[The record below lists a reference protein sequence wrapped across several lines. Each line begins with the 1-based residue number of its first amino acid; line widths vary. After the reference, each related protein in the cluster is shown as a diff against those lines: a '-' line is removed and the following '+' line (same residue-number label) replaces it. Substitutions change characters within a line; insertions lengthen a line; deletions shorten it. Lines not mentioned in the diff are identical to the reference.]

1 MDYPKSTPSVGL
13 VNGRFV
19 DENPVNGSPG
29 SLIPAVWGNAVTE
42 ELLNVVQAGG
52 LEPAEAEHDQLL
64 KAIRTIIQSSLPP
77 EQIRTTLAAYG
88 ITDAYTKTEVEALF
102 KNATALPVGAMMAFP
117 KGVVPNGFLEVDGSV
132 QSIATY
138 PDLAAYLGTTFNKGD
153 EGAGNFRLPESRG
166 EFLRGWD
173 HGRGVDAGRGL
184 GTYQLDAFQGHY
196 HDITSSPAGG
206 DAASGTAVNTL
217 QGSDGVVMPGEKVTS
232 PKTDGVNGSPRTS
245 SETRPR
251 NLSVMWCIKAWNA
264 PVNQGQI
271 DVGALVD
278 EVQKLK
284 ASVPIGSMLSF
295 PRGVVP
301 PGYLEADGSLQSSA
315 SYPDLAAYLGSTFN
329 RGDEPTGYFRLPESR
344 GEFLRGWDH
353 GRGVDSG
360 RTIGSWQNF
369 DIQSHDHAQNGVNN
383 LPSNQGTGG
392 LNAFGRGVVGVA
404 TEKTGGVETRPRNIA
419 VMWCIKAWNSPV
431 NQGNIDVAALS
442 AQVQSVQKIAVTGTH
457 KGLSL
462 SASGLS
468 SLVSIAADQLVVS
481 NDAASKTLSAVTL
494 SINTAVVGTN
504 GLDSGALAASTWYS
518 VWVIWNGTT
527 TSGLVSLSATNPAL
541 PSGYTHKALVGWIFT
556 DATANK
562 YPLGF
567 IQKGRK
573 SKWVVSSGSNLSA
586 LRIPVSGVAGTWS
599 ATAPVWAAVSLTNFV
614 PPTAIS
620 VSLSAIASYNGG
632 AQSNVYV
639 APSSSYLGSRS
650 NCVPPLSTTL
660 AGGTGSAPDVISG
673 EIFLESMNIYVV
685 SQTAAGAVAVLGW
698 ENNL

>member
-117 KGVVPNGFLEVDGSV
+117 KGMVPNGFLEVDGSV

-217 QGSDGVVMPGEKVTS
+217 QGSDGIVMPGEKVTS

-329 RGDEPTGYFRLPESR
+329 RGDEPAGYFRLPESR

-369 DIQSHDHAQNGVNN
+369 DIQSHDHTQNGVNN
-383 LPSNQGTGG
+383 LPSNQGSGG
-392 LNAFGRGVVGVA
+392 LNAFARGVSGVA
-404 TEKTGGVETRPRNIA
+404 TDKTGGAETRPRNIA

-431 NQGNIDVAALS
+431 NQGNVDVAALV
-442 AQVQSVQKIAVTGTH
+442 AQVQNLQRVAIAGAY
-457 KGLSL
+457 KGLTA
-462 SASGLS
+462 SASGQS
-468 SLVSIAADQLVVS
+468 SLVNVAADQLVVG
-481 NDAASKTLSAVTL
+481 NDASFKVLSALSL
-494 SINTAVVGTN
+494 SINSAVIGVN
-504 GLDSGALAASTWYS
+504 GLDSGALAASNWYS
-518 VWVIWNGTT
+518 VWVIWSSA
-527 TSGLVSLSATNPAL
+527 SGVAGLLSLSATAPTL
-541 PSGYTHKALVGWIFT
+541 PSGYTHKARVGWVRT

-562 YPLGF
+562 YPFRFSQVG
-567 IQKGRK
+567 GR
-573 SKWVVSSGSNLSA
+573 VGYIVTAGTNVTAYPTIASGIASPAVAAS
-586 LRIPVSGVAGTWS
+586 ISGV
-599 ATAPVWAAVSLTNFV
+599 V
-614 PPTAIS
+614 PPSASMIKLTGGTTSGQIN
-620 VSLSAIASYNGG
+620 VSPSAAFSSAVNQYLST
-632 AQSNVYV
+632 
-639 APSSSYLGSRS
+639 SYLTAA
-650 NCVPPLSTTL
+650 PI
-660 AGGTGSAPDVISG
+660 AGGYNSGGPVTTIHGELLIEGSSVMYGSTATTGI
-673 EIFLESMNIYVV
+673 LQCM
-685 SQTAAGAVAVLGW
+685 GW
-698 ENNL
+698 EDNL

>member
-88 ITDAYTKTEVEALF
+88 ITDAYTKAEVEALF

-117 KGVVPNGFLEVDGSV
+117 KGTVPNGFLEVDGSV

-173 HGRGVDAGRGL
+173 HGRGVDAGRSIGSFQSDDL
-184 GTYQLDAFQGHY
+184 KAHSHTAGYYNAANNAINNSFSNPLAYSPTY
-196 HDITSSPAGG
+196 
-206 DAASGTAVNTL
+206 ASGSLVSVAMNVSGGGT
-217 QGSDGVVMPGEKVTS
+217 
-232 PKTDGVNGSPRTS
+232 
-245 SETRPR
+245 ETRGR
-251 NLSVMWCIKAWNA
+251 NLAVMWCIKAWNA

-271 DVGALVD
+271 DVGALLD

-284 ASVPIGSMLSF
+284 ASVPVGSMLSF

-329 RGDEPTGYFRLPESR
+329 RGDEPAGYFRLPESR

-369 DIQSHDHAQNGVNN
+369 DIQSHDHTQNGVNN
-383 LPSNQGTGG
+383 LPSNQGSGG
-392 LNAFGRGVVGVA
+392 LNAFARGVSGVA
-404 TEKTGGVETRPRNIA
+404 TDKTGGAETRPRNIS

-431 NQGNIDVAALS
+431 NQGNVDVAALV
-442 AQVQSVQKIAVTGTH
+442 AQVQNLQRVAIAGAY
-457 KGLSL
+457 KGLTA
-462 SASGLS
+462 SASGQS
-468 SLVSIAADQLVVS
+468 SLVNVAADQLVVG
-481 NDAASKTLSAVTL
+481 NDASFKVLSALSL
-494 SINTAVVGTN
+494 SINSAVIGVN
-504 GLDSGALAASTWYS
+504 GLDSGALAASNWYS
-518 VWVIWNGTT
+518 VWVIWSSA
-527 TSGLVSLSATNPAL
+527 SGVAGLLSLSATAPTL
-541 PSGYTHKALVGWIFT
+541 PSGYTHKARVGWVRT

-562 YPLGF
+562 YPFRFSQVG
-567 IQKGRK
+567 GR
-573 SKWVVSSGSNLSA
+573 VGYIVTAGTNVTAYPTIASGIASPAVAAS
-586 LRIPVSGVAGTWS
+586 ISGV
-599 ATAPVWAAVSLTNFV
+599 V
-614 PPTAIS
+614 PPGASMIKLTGGTTSGQIN
-620 VSLSAIASYNGG
+620 VSPSAAFSSAVNQYLST
-632 AQSNVYV
+632 
-639 APSSSYLGSRS
+639 SYLTAA
-650 NCVPPLSTTL
+650 PI
-660 AGGTGSAPDVISG
+660 AGGYNSGGPVTTIHGELLIEGSSVMYGSTATTGI
-673 EIFLESMNIYVV
+673 LQCM
-685 SQTAAGAVAVLGW
+685 GW
-698 ENNL
+698 EDNL

>member
-88 ITDAYTKTEVEALF
+88 ITDAYTKAEVEALF

-173 HGRGVDAGRGL
+173 HGRGGDAGRALGSWQSDEYKSHSHGTSPGL
-184 GTYQLDAFQGHY
+184 MLNINGGTGANSWGAGSQGAVTT
-196 HDITSSPAGG
+196 IGAAGG
-206 DAASGTAVNTL
+206 A
-217 QGSDGVVMPGEKVTS
+217 
-232 PKTDGVNGSPRTS
+232 
-245 SETRPR
+245 ETRPR

-329 RGDEPTGYFRLPESR
+329 RGDEPAGYFRLPESR

-369 DIQSHDHAQNGVNN
+369 DIQSHDHTQNGVNN
-383 LPSNQGTGG
+383 LPSNQGSGG
-392 LNAFGRGVVGVA
+392 LNAFARGASGVA
-404 TEKTGGVETRPRNIA
+404 TDKTGGAETRPRNIS

-431 NQGNIDVAALS
+431 NQGNVDVAALV
-442 AQVQSVQKIAVTGTH
+442 AQVQNLQRVAIAGAY
-457 KGLSL
+457 KGLTA
-462 SASGLS
+462 SASGQS
-468 SLVSIAADQLVVS
+468 SLVNVAADQLVVG
-481 NDAASKTLSAVTL
+481 NDASFKVLSALSL
-494 SINTAVVGTN
+494 SINSAVIGVN
-504 GLDSGALAASTWYS
+504 GLDSGALAASNWYS
-518 VWVIWNGTT
+518 VWVIWSSA
-527 TSGLVSLSATNPAL
+527 SGVAGLLSLSATAPTL
-541 PSGYTHKALVGWIFT
+541 PSGYTHKARVGWVRT

-562 YPLGF
+562 YPFRFSQVG
-567 IQKGRK
+567 GR
-573 SKWVVSSGSNLSA
+573 VGYIVTAGTNVTAYPTIASGIASPAVAAS
-586 LRIPVSGVAGTWS
+586 ISGV
-599 ATAPVWAAVSLTNFV
+599 V
-614 PPTAIS
+614 PPGASMIKLTGGTTSGQIN
-620 VSLSAIASYNGG
+620 VSPSAAFSSAVNQYLST
-632 AQSNVYV
+632 
-639 APSSSYLGSRS
+639 SYLTAA
-650 NCVPPLSTTL
+650 PI
-660 AGGTGSAPDVISG
+660 AGGYNSGGPVTTIHGELLIEGSSVMYGSTATTGI
-673 EIFLESMNIYVV
+673 LQCM
-685 SQTAAGAVAVLGW
+685 GW
-698 ENNL
+698 EDNL